1 MFERVTSSRSVEQ
14 SDEALRQSQE
24 RFAVIFRASPVAIII
39 RSLVD
44 GRFRDVNDRFLEMTG
59 YTRKEVVGRTPSE
72 VGLWLGS
79 PEDDP
84 MHVAGL
90 VRAHGG
96 VRNHDGAF
104 RTKTGELRRVLL
116 SLERIDLEGE
126 ACLLGF
132 GYDVTDR
139 EAAEAALRTSEER
152 FRALV
157 QNATDVIT
165 ILDAAGMICYESPA
179 VQRVLGYAPEELIGT
194 DAFALI
200 HPDDVAA
207 VRDVFEEALRRPGI
221 TIPAEFRF
229 RDKAGSWRWLEA
241 TGTNLLTDP
250 SVAGVVVN
258 SRDVT
263 ERRSAAEAL
272 RESEQRAHEL
282 AAAARRQ
289 AQELELLDRVRSALA
304 RELELPVLFRTVVEA
319 VTATFGYPMVSLYL
333 VEDGQLHLQH
343 QVGYHQVL
351 DRIPLERGVMGR
363 VARSG
368 TPVLLGDGRAD
379 PDFLAAFEGIISEVC
394 VPLRDEGRVVGVLN
408 LETTGGVRL
417 GEDDLRVMLA
427 LSEHVNVAIGR
438 ARLYAELSASEA
450 RFRSLVQ
457 HAADIVSV
465 LDADGRHRYVS
476 PAIERVL
483 GFRLRS

>member
-1 MFERVTSSRSVEQ
+1 
-14 SDEALRQSQE
+14 
-24 RFAVIFRASPVAIII
+24 
-39 RSLVD
+39 
-44 GRFRDVNDRFLEMTG
+44 
-59 YTRKEVVGRTPSE
+59 
-72 VGLWLGS
+72 
-79 PEDDP
+79 

-104 RTKTGELRRVLL
+104 RTKSGELRRVLL

-157 QNATDVIT
+157 QNATDIIT
-165 ILDAAGMICYESPA
+165 ILDAEGRVCYESPA
-179 VQRVLGYAPEELIGT
+179 VQRVLGYAPEDLIGT
-194 DAFALI
+194 DPFALFAQI
-200 HPDDVAA
+200 HPDDAAA
-207 VRDVFEEALRRPGI
+207 VRGFFEESLRRPGV

-229 RDKAGSWRWLEA
+229 RDKAGSWRWLEV
-241 TGTNLLTDP
+241 TGTNLLADP
-250 SVAGVVVN
+250 SVAGIVVN

-272 RESEQRAHEL
+272 RASEQRAHEL

-289 AQELELLDRVRSALA
+289 AQELELLDQVRSALA

-333 VEDGQLHLQH
+333 VEDGRLHLQH

-363 VARSG
+363 VARTG
-368 TPVLLGDGRAD
+368 TPALLEDGRAD
-379 PDFLAAFEGIISEVC
+379 PDFLAAFRGHH
-394 VPLRDEGRVVGVLN
+394 LRGLRAVARRGAGGRRAEPGDARA
-408 LETTGGVRL
+408 GCGW
-417 GEDDLRVMLA
+417 
-427 LSEHVNVAIGR
+427 GR
-438 ARLYAELSASEA
+438 PT
-450 RFRSLVQ
+450 F
-457 HAADIVSV
+457 
-465 LDADGRHRYVS
+465 G
-476 PAIERVL
+476 
-483 GFRLRS
+483 